1 MIGGEHL
8 IAFLELEGTDDE
20 IDAPGGV
27 HDINDRVWRAVEV
40 GADLLANGREPAIDL
55 TAEELHRLAFELSLP
70 ALISVEDWDRTCA
83 EGAMIEEGHLRIEE
97 EQLFQRIGGHG
108 QPKPRETRMDASTI
122 YRWTPTGLAFGR
134 SIQGSC
140 KQFPGMEQQ
149 LNELRWA
156 LVTGV
161 GRQVGIGAAI
171 CRALAADGVSIC
183 FAGWTNYDAE
193 IYGGEHRRWHESFAA
208 ELEALGVEAA
218 GFEVDLSEPAAI
230 VGLMDRVRE
239 RTGML
244 SILVNNAAFS
254 TNGDIDALTA
264 KQLDDHYAVNVRG
277 MALLTQ
283 AFVRQW
289 TGDSGGRVVN
299 MTSGQ
304 GQGPMPGELAYA
316 ASKGAVEAFTTSVA
330 PTLAERGI
338 TINAVN
344 PGPTDTGWMSDELK
358 EILLPQFPMG
368 RIGGPDDAARLVA
381 FLCSEHAGWITGQVM
396 NSEGGF
402 WRK

>member
-1 MIGGEHL
+1 
-8 IAFLELEGTDDE
+8 
-20 IDAPGGV
+20 
-27 HDINDRVWRAVEV
+27 
-40 GADLLANGREPAIDL
+40 
-55 TAEELHRLAFELSLP
+55 
-70 ALISVEDWDRTCA
+70 
-83 EGAMIEEGHLRIEE
+83 MIE
-97 EQLFQRIGGHG
+97 Q
-108 QPKPRETRMDASTI
+108 
-122 YRWTPTGLAFGR
+122 
-134 SIQGSC
+134 
-140 KQFPGMEQQ
+140 
-149 LNELRWA
+149 RWA

-171 CRALAADGVSIC
+171 CRALAAEGVSIC
-183 FAGWTNYDAE
+183 FTGWTNYDDE
-193 IYGGEHRRWHESFAA
+193 IYGGDHQGWHASFAA
-208 ELEALGVEAA
+208 ELHELGVDAF
-218 GFEVDLSEPAAI
+218 GVEVDLSDPETIAPLVAS
-230 VGLMDRVRE
+230 VLE
-239 RTGML
+239 RAGVL

-254 TNGDIDALTA
+254 TNGGIDELTA

-289 TGDSGGRVVN
+289 PGTTGGRVVN

-330 PTLAERGI
+330 PALGERGI

-358 EILLPQFPMG
+358 TRLLLQFPMG
-368 RIGGPDDAARLVA
+368 RIGGPEDAARLVA
-381 FLCSEHAGWITGQVM
+381 FLCREEAGWITGQVM

>member
-1 MIGGEHL
+1 ME
-8 IAFLELEGTDDE
+8 D
-20 IDAPGGV
+20 
-27 HDINDRVWRAVEV
+27 
-40 GADLLANGREPAIDL
+40 
-55 TAEELHRLAFELSLP
+55 ELS
-70 ALISVEDWDRTCA
+70 AT
-83 EGAMIEEGHLRIEE
+83 
-97 EQLFQRIGGHG
+97 
-108 QPKPRETRMDASTI
+108 
-122 YRWTPTGLAFGR
+122 
-134 SIQGSC
+134 
-140 KQFPGMEQQ
+140 
-149 LNELRWA
+149 RWA

-171 CRALAADGVSIC
+171 CRVLAADGVSIC
-183 FAGWTNYDAE
+183 FTGWTSYDAE
-193 IYGGEHRRWHESFAA
+193 IYGGEHRSWHEAFAA
-208 ELEALGVEAA
+208 ELKELGVDAF
-218 GFEVDLSEPAAI
+218 GTEVDLSNPTAI
-230 VGLMDRVRE
+230 DPLMQYVGE
-239 RTGML
+239 RAGML

-254 TNGDIDALTA
+254 TNGDIDELTA
-264 KQLDDHYAVNVRG
+264 KQLDDHYSVNVRG
-277 MALLTQ
+277 TALLTQ

-289 TGDSGGRVVN
+289 SGENGGRVVN

-330 PTLAERGI
+330 PTLAARGI

-344 PGPTDTGWMSDELK
+344 PGPTDTGWMSEELK

-381 FLCSEHAGWITGQVM
+381 FLCGEDAGWITGQVM